1 MPNRKLT
8 KEENQPPISTLL
20 PNCTKNNDTN
30 RTLPQVSTKSAT
42 NTSANVSLESA
53 DLKIS
58 AQTETSEQ
66 QFIEV
71 KSNNKRKRRNRSSGS
86 PKKKPSKKPIMENPA
101 IINKDVRPL
110 SPKPDTEPPLTPIPE
125 ITLSPELLELER
137 RLNKTMVE
145 NIANGIKAA
154 LKPLQQSIDKVQK
167 SSDLIIRQEN
177 RIKELSE
184 ENFNLHCEVS
194 KFQTELREFK
204 NRLSNLEN
212 KSLECNLIIKG
223 VDEPENE
230 TTHSLKERIYWLMA
244 DTVDNPVASERL
256 ASAKS
261 VAIRR
266 CRRLGRTNQVRP
278 RPISVEF
285 ETKTGADA
293 VYEQRFYFTSGV
305 FVDREFNQETER
317 SRRTLRPILRAARQ
331 KPEFRFKSRMEGSKL
346 VIDGKRYGENDL
358 DKLPQKLSPLE
369 VTMKSNEDTT
379 GFFGELCP
387 FSNFYPAK
395 FTHNGVN
402 YHSGEQ
408 LIQYQKA
415 IHCGDTSAAD
425 RILATTTAIACK
437 QLSYSIKNY
446 KHQSWI
452 GVAHDK
458 CIDGLRAK
466 FVQNPQLLRILLSTG
481 NKLLVES
488 SKDSVWGTGVPL
500 FRWDC
505 LQKKHWNG
513 NGLLGELLMEIRD
526 SCKETAS
533 MEFQNSPT

>member
-71 KSNNKRKRRNRSSGS
+71 KSNNKRKRRNRSSGG
-86 PKKKPSKKPIMENPA
+86 PKKKTSKKPIMENPA
-101 IINKDVRPL
+101 IINEDVRPL
-110 SPKPDTEPPLTPIPE
+110 SPKPDTGPPLTPIPE

-305 FVDREFNQETER
+305 FLDREFNQETE
-317 SRRTLRPILRAARQ
+317 L
-331 KPEFRFKSRMEGSKL
+331 EE
-346 VIDGKRYGENDL
+346 
-358 DKLPQKLSPLE
+358 PL
-369 VTMKSNEDTT
+369 
-379 GFFGELCP
+379 G
-387 FSNFYPAK
+387 
-395 FTHNGVN
+395 
-402 YHSGEQ
+402 
-408 LIQYQKA
+408 
-415 IHCGDTSAAD
+415 
-425 RILATTTAIACK
+425 
-437 QLSYSIKNY
+437 LSYVQPGKNLNLDS
-446 KHQSWI
+446 K
-452 GVAHDK
+452 AELK
-458 CIDGLRAK
+458 GL
-466 FVQNPQLLRILLSTG
+466 N
-481 NKLLVES
+481 
-488 SKDSVWGTGVPL
+488 
-500 FRWDC
+500 
-505 LQKKHWNG
+505 
-513 NGLLGELLMEIRD
+513 
-526 SCKETAS
+526 
-533 MEFQNSPT
+533 